1 MRPIDAALKLFLPLA
16 LACGLAARA
25 EDSRPWAS
33 RDVAIV
39 LYDGVEILD
48 FAGPT
53 EVFTAAG
60 NGAFRVYTVAAT
72 KGRCSARAFS
82 RSAPTTRWT
91 MLRRRT
97 SSCSPVATR
106 AASPAARPGWPGCGR

>member
-1 MRPIDAALKLFLPLA
+1 MRRIDAPLKMLLPLV

-25 EDSRPWAS
+25 EESRPWA
-33 RDVAIV
+33 RRNVAIV

-60 NGAFRVYTVAAT
+60 NGAFRA
-72 KGRCSARAFS
+72 C
-82 RSAPTTRWT
+82 
-91 MLRRRT
+91 
-97 SSCSPVATR
+97 
-106 AASPAARPGWPGCGR
+106 